1 MWMVNY
7 LELITSIPSGPQFT
21 HLLLA
26 ASSMISTQMSST
38 VTKSQSIRASL
49 GCWKR
54 RHSFHPIIGFILFH
68 FFKHRPACWHSKMR
82 CCAKHIGFPNRST
95 IHSLWAPLV
104 NLFYFIYLRPV
115 GSGRNGNPPTLA
127 SGILNDSWWDSIHL
141 FCEVADSPA
150 TNIQYTINDASDGK
164 AQLTLLKTFNT
175 TTNRLFSLDKSFM
188 ERRYQIF
195 TIFIYI
201 KVAGM
206 QFFLVKFWVQ
216 MNYVCFA

>member
-1 MWMVNY
+1 MLKKKAQFSSYHSLSSVA
-7 LELITSIPSGPQFT
+7 PQ
-21 HLLLA
+21 
-26 ASSMISTQMSST
+26 AS
-38 VTKSQSIRASL
+38 
-49 GCWKR
+49 
-54 RHSFHPIIGFILFH
+54 FILFH
-68 FFKHRPACWHSKMR
+68 LFKHRPACWHSKMR